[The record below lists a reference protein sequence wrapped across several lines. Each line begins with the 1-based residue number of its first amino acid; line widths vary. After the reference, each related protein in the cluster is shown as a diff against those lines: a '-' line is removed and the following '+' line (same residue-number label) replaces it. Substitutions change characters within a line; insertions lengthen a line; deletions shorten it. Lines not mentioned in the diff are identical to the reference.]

1 MRKIAAAL
9 ILWLMTGAVSAHKDR
24 ILPIASD
31 GTLGVVPAAYGPV
44 KVHVSRA
51 PDNPATLT
59 RVAVTSPR
67 FNIVLNE
74 CIVSNLKHV
83 THIQASG
90 SWYHTRGDTSPYA
103 TLTFFSGSY
112 DPRRPTN
119 SYYSVTFSLLDG
131 RILMGQRAWDPL
143 IGSWRAQYIDP
154 ADKCSHW
161 KRLGMWPN
169 NSFKPKPLR
178 GSA

>member
-1 MRKIAAAL
+1 MRKIAATIVL
-9 ILWLMTGAVSAHKDR
+9 GLVTGGASAHEDR
-24 ILPIASD
+24 ILPIAAD
-31 GTLGVVPAAYGPV
+31 GTLGVIPATYGPARVHISRDPAHPAA
-44 KVHVSRA
+44 
-51 PDNPATLT
+51 LT

-67 FNIVLNE
+67 FNVVFNE
-74 CIVSNLKHV
+74 CILSKLEQV

-90 SWYHTRGDTSPYA
+90 SWHPTRGSFPPYA
-103 TLTFFSGSY
+103 SLTFYSGTY

-119 SYYSVTFSLLDG
+119 EYYSVTFSLLDG

-143 IGSWRAQYIDP
+143 LGSWRAQYIDP

-169 NSFKPKPLR
+169 NSFKPKALR
-178 GSA
+178 GAA